1 MAVGF
6 PEIFIPGSAAYTD
19 ALDLHV
25 QKALVGEETPEQAL
39 AAAATEWD
47 AITDKV
53 GRENQVK
60 LWQQALESYKAL
72 GLVK

>member
-1 MAVGF
+1 MGDGF

-25 QKALVGEETPEQAL
+25 QKALTGEETPEDAL
-39 AAAATEWD
+39 AAAASEWD
-47 AITDKV
+47 AITDKM

-60 LWQQALESYKAL
+60 LWKDALESYKAL
-72 GLVK
+72 GLIE